1 MKSVTRVLVVLCV
14 VGLLVTAG
22 CATSVKKP
30 KPEELVMQQT
40 KGLVAD
46 VLAGKADVVLNYV
59 SEDFSHPDVDGG
71 KAGLANYIE
80 QGKQMGIVQD
90 FPKLVTEHNAKVV
103 LDGAKVTVSKDKN
116 TASIYP
122 IQASANEGS
131 ATVELL
137 FKKDKD
143 GVWRICGANVEGI

>member
-1 MKSVTRVLVVLCV
+1 MKSVTRVVVILCV

-22 CATSVKKP
+22 CASSGKKP

-40 KGLVAD
+40 QGLIAD
-46 VLAGKADVVLNYV
+46 LLAGKADVVLNYV

-80 QGKQMGIVQD
+80 QGKQMGYVDQ
-90 FPKLVTEHNAKVV
+90 FPQLVKEHNAKVV
-103 LDGAKVTVSKDKN
+103 LDNAKVTVTKD

-131 ATVELL
+131 VTVELQY
-137 FKKDKD
+137 KKDKD
-143 GVWRICGANVEGI
+143 GVWRICGANIEGI

>member
-1 MKSVTRVLVVLCV
+1 MKSVARVLVVLCV
-14 VGLLVTAG
+14 VSLLVTAG
-22 CATSVKKP
+22 CASSAKKP

-40 KGLVAD
+40 KGIVAD
-46 VLAGKADVVLNYV
+46 LLAGKADVILNYV

-80 QGKQMGIVQD
+80 QGKQMGYIEQW
-90 FPKLVTEHNAKVV
+90 PQLLKEHNGQVV
-103 LDGAKVTVSKDKN
+103 LDSAKVTVTKD
-116 TASIYP
+116 TASVYP

-131 ATVELL
+131 VTIELQ

-143 GVWRICGANVEGI
+143 GIWRVCGANVEGI